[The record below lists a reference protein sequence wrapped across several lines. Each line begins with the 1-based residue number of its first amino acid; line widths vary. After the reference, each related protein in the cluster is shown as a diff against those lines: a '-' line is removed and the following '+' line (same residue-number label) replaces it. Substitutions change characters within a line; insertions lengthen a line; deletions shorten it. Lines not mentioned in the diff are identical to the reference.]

1 MARTTLDR
9 LESRIRAAGIET
21 RRDTLTTARGPVPV
35 LIAYHDYK
43 GPYSSREAL
52 DALGTVARICS
63 RYSVRCDVRGYYQAT
78 YVTEVSRA

>member
-35 LIAYHDYK
+35 LIAYHDYM
-43 GPYSSREAL
+43 GPYPSREAL